1 MKILQNRQILLV
13 RRRLTHSMSTMT
25 ESEYPLADVHSRTRR
40 AISRSVATASH
51 KMSSAT
57 VPYHPYVLPTV
68 TYHAKAYVV
77 DTQQEE
83 FRNVKYGESP
93 VFVPFDS
100 VLGKTLLA
108 KYQRQM
114 RRDSHDR
121 TALG

>member
-1 MKILQNRQILLV
+1 
-13 RRRLTHSMSTMT
+13 
-25 ESEYPLADVHSRTRR
+25 
-40 AISRSVATASH
+40 
-51 KMSSAT
+51 
-57 VPYHPYVLPTV
+57 V
-68 TYHAKAYVV
+68 TYHGKEYVV

-93 VFVPFDS
+93 IFVPFDS

>member
-1 MKILQNRQILLV
+1 
-13 RRRLTHSMSTMT
+13 MSTLT
-25 ESEYPLADVHSRTRR
+25 ESEFPSADVHSRTR

-100 VLGKTLLA
+100 ALGETLLR
-108 KYQRQM
+108 KYQR
-114 RRDSHDR
+114 RKKRDSHNR
-121 TALG
+121 TALD